1 MFLYCNW
8 FLRIVYYVTNVWAFF
23 LSQKSQKNSQFR
35 RAIIFLTDKW
45 QIEIK
50 MIITPILLTNKMV
63 LLILFEIHH
72 LYKTIF
78 QFSILKHLKVA
89 TAHSLWLTSL
99 DKIKNNS
106 VYEIKYFRTNCV
118 QLKELIIYSPIYF
131 SSIFCRK

>member
-1 MFLYCNW
+1 MSIFLEPK
-8 FLRIVYYVTNVWAFF
+8 IAE
-23 LSQKSQKNSQFR
+23 KSQFR

-45 QIEIK
+45 QREIK

-89 TAHSLWLTSL
+89 TAHSL
-99 DKIKNNS
+99 
-106 VYEIKYFRTNCV
+106 
-118 QLKELIIYSPIYF
+118 
-131 SSIFCRK
+131 